1 VWHSCFNEW
10 RLNIQIPSTDAT
22 FLQWWLDQR
31 RQFNGKLRRGF
42 DSITILIAWA
52 LWKQRNARVF
62 NNVSRQR
69 SAAQLK
75 AEILD
80 EIDDWRKAALG
91 GVGALDPFARE

>member
-1 VWHSCFNEW
+1 MNDW
-10 RLNIQIPSTDAT
+10 RLNIQIPSTDVT
-22 FLQWWLDQR
+22 FRQWWLDQR
-31 RQFNGKLRRGF
+31 RHFNVKLRRGF

-52 LWKQRNARVF
+52 LWKQRNAQVF

-75 AEILD
+75 TEILD

-91 GVGALDPFARE
+91 GVGALDPFTRE